1 MLNKF
6 TILIPTR
13 ERSETLYHTIRC
25 CLNQTY
31 QNLDIIVSDNY
42 SKDNTKSVVESF
54 NDKRL
59 KYINTGRRIS
69 MSENFD
75 FALSHVSDGFIMFI
89 GDDDGIIPNS
99 LEYVNEIIN
108 ITQCEAITSY
118 NAFYTW
124 PKTNNQNQMY
134 WGGLS
139 GYEVRDS
146 KKWIKKYLSFSM
158 PYTFDLPG
166 AYCGFVKKEVLNR
179 VTKDNFFF
187 KSITPDAYSAI
198 AVAFATNQY
207 VYSHTP
213 FVLHGSSA
221 RSNGGSYLQAK
232 KNQEGEESVLF
243 FKENTIP
250 IHPDIVMTKA
260 FRVSALEAFL
270 QFSSHFP
277 EHTNTYNINWDIFLK
292 YVLTETSNNTKDEIE
307 KAVIKMCKMHNL
319 NYNKISKNLP
329 NKFYGLS
336 IKEIII
342 KAINKLKYI
351 IKNKKTRI
359 ENTECYGVYN
369 VHDAA
374 LLLNFHLKNKIK

>member
-31 QNLDIIVSDNY
+31 QNLNIIVSDNF

-54 NDKRL
+54 IDKRL
-59 KYINTGRRIS
+59 KYVNTGRRIS

-75 FALSHVSDGFIMFI
+75 FALSHVTDGYVMFI
-89 GDDDGIIPNS
+89 GDDDGIIPNC
-99 LEYVNEIIN
+99 LEYINEIIN
-108 ITQCEAITSY
+108 RTQCEAITSY

-124 PKTNNQNQMY
+124 PKTINQNKLF

-146 KKWIKKYLSFSM
+146 KRWINKYLSFRM

-166 AYCGFVKKEVLNR
+166 VYCGFVKIEALNR
-179 VTKDNFFF
+179 VTKANFF

-198 AVAFATNQY
+198 AVAFATTQY

-221 RSNGGSYLQAK
+221 RSNGGAYLQAK
-232 KNQEGEESVLF
+232 KEQEGEESVLF
-243 FKENTIP
+243 FKENTLP

-260 FRVSALEAFL
+260 FRVCALEAFL
-270 QFSSHFP
+270 QFSTHFP
-277 EHTNTYNINWDIFLK
+277 ELTSAYNINWELFLK
-292 YVLTETSNNTKDEIE
+292 YVLTEISTNTKDEIE
-307 KAVIKMCKMHNL
+307 NAVAKMCKMHNVD
-319 NYNKISKNLP
+319 YNLISKNLP
-329 NKFYGLS
+329 NKFSGLTLNEL
-336 IKEIII
+336 ILKVF
-342 KAINKLKYI
+342 NKVKFI
-351 IKNKKTRI
+351 IKNNKTKI
-359 ENTECYGVYN
+359 DNTEYYGVYN
-369 VHDAA
+369 VYDAA
-374 LLLNFHLKNKIK
+374 LLLNFHLKNRIK